1 MQGLVARAGFG
12 ADMNRNGVQLDKAK
26 IHSRLGGNLRLRS
39 YVPLRGVG
47 LKEAKGKN
55 PNEYY
60 MQAEIKEPLVTK
72 EINPQYPALYK
83 VYEYDLMTEQGQD
96 YIVERGL

>member
-1 MQGLVARAGFG
+1 M
-12 ADMNRNGVQLDKAK
+12 K

-39 YVPLRGVG
+39 YVHLRGVG

-60 MQAEIKEPLVTK
+60 MQEIEGLHAANAEELEALRIKYLSK
-72 EINPQYPALYK
+72 KGAINDRK
-83 VYEYDLMTEQGQD
+83 VSELNR
-96 YIVERGL
+96 IFC